1 MRLLAIAGDQRLD
14 GIDAPTL
21 AEAGYDVVVQ
31 NWRMVAAAPGLTDE
45 QKAAVAADIEKMVQS
60 AAWKE
65 QLATKGWT
73 DTYLAGDAFTAQLET
88 EIATTQ
94 AVLKDVGLVK

>member
-1 MRLLAIAGDQRLD
+1 MRHGAQTLGLTVPQYLARLK
-14 GIDAPTL
+14 
-21 AEAGYDVVVQ
+21 EAGLDVEVM

-73 DTYLAGDAFTAQLET
+73 DTYLAGDAFDAQLEQ
-88 EIATTQ
+88 EVATTE